1 MAPAMTPD
9 FRFKTS
15 SYTEANGTCVEVALA
30 GEFAAVRDT
39 KNRSGGHI
47 TVSGEAFAAF
57 LAAVVTP
64 GVQQQRRSARP

>member
-15 SYTEANGTCVEVALA
+15 TYTQGSGTCVEVALA
-30 GEFAAVRDT
+30 GELAAVRDT

-47 TVSGEAFAAF
+47 TVSGKAFAAF
-57 LAAVVTP
+57 LATAVA
-64 GVQQQRRSARP
+64 GGIRP